1 MSGTIHVNTELLR
14 DLGRRFQLNS
24 QFAQEKLIDELRSL
38 TAQTEGDWV
47 GVSRIHYE
55 ELFAH
60 WCQSA
65 QSLIVWG
72 QEIGLHLDKTAQY
85 FETADQS

>member
-14 DLGRRFQLNS
+14 DLGNRFLLNS
-24 QFAQEKLIDELRSL
+24 QYAQEKLINELRAL

-47 GVSRIHYE
+47 GVSRMHYE

-65 QSLIVWG
+65 QSLVTWG
-72 QEIGLHLDKTAQY
+72 LEIGQHLDKTAQY
-85 FETADQS
+85 FENADRS

>member
-1 MSGTIHVNTELLR
+1 MSSTIHVNTELLR
-14 DLGRRFQLNS
+14 DLGNRFLLNS
-24 QFAQEKLIDELRSL
+24 QYAQEKLINELRSL

-47 GVSRIHYE
+47 GVSRMHYE

-65 QSLIVWG
+65 QSLITWG
-72 QEIGLHLDKTAQY
+72 QEIGQHLDRTAQY
-85 FETADQS
+85 FENADQS